1 MTLILLCLLLLAL
14 TVTSVA
20 SARAKPP
27 RWPVPVGFMEEALC
41 VHSGWHYQAAR
52 TWPERRALGRRY
64 HHGPDYWQGP
74 VAFYRTTDVPD
85 GIRGGS
91 GEGAWNNVNSL
102 YGGGLQFMLG
112 TYNRAAG
119 LAKGK
124 LPYAASK
131 ADISR
136 LPAAAQVYA
145 AFMIWRQDGGS
156 WREWPETSRACG
168 LR

>member
-1 MTLILLCLLLLAL
+1 MTLLLAVL
-14 TVTSVA
+14 LVLILA
-20 SARAKPP
+20 QAAGARPKPP
-27 RWPVPVGFMEEALC
+27 RWAVPVSFMEAALC
-41 VHSGWHYQAAR
+41 VHSGWHYKAAR
-52 TWPERRALGRRY
+52 NWPERRALGRRY
-64 HHGPDYWQGP
+64 GLGPGYWQGK
-74 VAFYRTTDVPD
+74 VAFYRTVDVPD

-91 GEGAWNNVNSL
+91 GEGPWDNVNSL

-124 LPYAASK
+124 LPYAASR
-131 ADISR
+131 ADVSR
-136 LPAAAQVYA
+136 LPAAAQIYA
-145 AFMIWRQDGGS
+145 AYMIWRQDGGS